1 MISLCKHLAKVYLQV
16 GGYLALVV
24 NFKDSLMKEISK
36 RNLEAMHIYCV
47 LITGGFW
54 ALCKGILL

>member
-47 LITGGFW
+47 LITGG
-54 ALCKGILL
+54 L